1 MTATDAELVARARGG
16 DLAGYAELVARH
28 RRSLERYAYHLLG
41 CREDAEDALQETLLR
56 GYRALDRCEQ
66 PDRVRAWLLQ
76 ILINRCRTRLS
87 RRDPFIRDAVGDR
100 AVEHAVAPDQSDGA
114 AWREEIQRALAALPA
129 EQREAFLLKHVEE
142 LTYEEIAALTEVS
155 VPALKMRV
163 SRACDRL
170 RQLLRDV
177 YHAG

>member
-28 RRSLERYAYHLLG
+28 RSSLERYAYHLLG
-41 CREDAEDALQETLLR
+41 SREDAEDALQETLLR
-56 GYRALDRCEQ
+56 GYRALGRCEQ

-87 RRDPFIRDAVGDR
+87 RHDPFIRDAAGDQ
-100 AVEHAVAPDQSDGA
+100 AVEHAVVPDQSDGA
-114 AWREEIQRALAALPA
+114 AWREEIQRALAALPT

-163 SRACDRL
+163 SRACERL
-170 RQLLRDV
+170 RQLLEDV